1 MDKKSNEQLQKL
13 RTEVIS
19 AGVSSVTPLHVAS
32 ARGAIVRDVEGRE
45 YIDFGGGIGV
55 MNIGHCHPRVVAAIK
70 AQAEK
75 FHHTCFMVSP
85 YEVAITLAEKLC
97 RITPG
102 QFPKKAMFVNS
113 GAEAVENA
121 VKIARA
127 YTKRPAVIV
136 FDNAYHGRT
145 LLTMTMTSKVK
156 PYKLGFGPFAPEVYR
171 MPFGDTAGPEK
182 LKEIFVK
189 HVNPEAVA
197 CVVAEPVQGEG
208 GFITPPPGYFQ
219 ELARICRDNGIV
231 FVADEIQSGMGRTG
245 KMFAIEHWE
254 GVEPDLVTVAKSLG
268 AGMPIAGVV
277 GRREI
282 MDAVHPWGLGRDLR
296 RQPGGLRGGARGPGG
311 LRDGGHARQGPGP
324 REEAAR
330 PLRGLRPEVPARR
343 LDPRHRRHAGAGAR
357 EGRAAGAGGGRGQEA
372 RRLLSGARPHHPGV
386 RHLQQRHP
394 RAGAV
399 RDHGRR
405 AREGPRDPRAGHRGG
420 IQIKSAPLNRGEA
433 IWEKSSPDSE
443 TGPRPS

>member
-1 MDKKSNEQLQKL
+1 MGAKTNIELQKL

-19 AGVSSVTPLHVAS
+19 AGVSSLTPMHVES
-32 ARGAIVRDVEGRE
+32 ARGAVVRDVEGKE

-55 MNIGHCHPRVVAAIK
+55 MNIGHGHPRVVAAIK

-75 FHHTCFMVSP
+75 FTHTCFMVSP
-85 YEVAITLAEKLC
+85 YEVAITLADKIC
-97 RITPG
+97 RLTPG
-102 QFPKKAMFVNS
+102 SFPKKAMFVNS

-121 VKIARA
+121 VKIARS

-219 ELARICRDNGIV
+219 ELARICRENGIV

-277 GRREI
+277 GRQEM
-282 MDAVHPWGLGRDLR
+282 MDAVHPWGLGGTYGANPVASAAALAVLEVFETEDMLGKARALGKTLHDRFEGFTRKHPIVGSIRGIGAMLGLELVKGER
-296 RQPGGLRGGARGPGG
+296 REPAA
-311 LRDGGHARQGPGP
+311 D
-324 REEAAR
+324 EAKKLAAFC
-330 PLRGLRPEVPARR
+330 LERGLIILVC
-343 LDPRHRRHAGAGAR
+343 GTY
-357 EGRAAGAGGGRGQEA
+357 
-372 RRLLSGARPHHPGV
+372 SNVV
-386 RHLQQRHP
+386 RVLAPFVITDDQLEK
-394 RAGAV
+394 GL
-399 RDHGRR
+399 
-405 AREGPRDPRAGHRGG
+405 G
-420 IQIKSAPLNRGEA
+420 ILEQGLIA
-433 IWEKSSPDSE
+433 ISK
-443 TGPRPS
+443 